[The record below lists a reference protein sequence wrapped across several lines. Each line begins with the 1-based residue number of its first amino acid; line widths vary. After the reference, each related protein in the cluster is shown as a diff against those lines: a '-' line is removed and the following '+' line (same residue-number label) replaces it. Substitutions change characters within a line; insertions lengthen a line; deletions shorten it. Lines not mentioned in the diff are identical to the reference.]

1 MYGLV
6 YSNMLDMAKKE
17 GFAGGTSAGGAVIVA
32 LLAIVVLVVIQLFI
46 VMWLWNNV
54 LTRVVS
60 FARPIPSLWYAL
72 GLLVL
77 VAMVLPGQVTASV

>member
-6 YSNMLDMAKKE
+6 YSNMLDYARKE
-17 GFAGGTSAGGAVIVA
+17 GFAGGTSEGGAVVVA
-32 LLAIVVLVVIQLFI
+32 LVAMVVLIMVQLFI
-46 VMWLWNNV
+46 VTWLWNNV
-54 LTRVVS
+54 LTRVVT

-77 VAMVLPGQVTASV
+77 VAMVFPGQVTAAV

>member
-6 YSNMLDMAKKE
+6 YSNMVDMAKKE
-17 GFAGGTSAGGAVIVA
+17 GFAGGTSEGGAVIVA
-32 LLAIVVLVVIQLFI
+32 LLAMLVLIAIQLFI

-60 FARPIPSLWYAL
+60 FAKPIPSLWYAL

-77 VAMVLPGQVTASV
+77 VAMIFPGQITTSF